1 MIKQALHLIAFALCL
16 AANVALAE
24 SKVVLG
30 QIGISFYA
38 VTGQVVQVVL
48 ERLGHEVE
56 LRTGSHGEI
65 FPELGDNRV
74 DLLVAAWL
82 PSGHADYW
90 ARYGTDALQLATL
103 YQGARLFWAVPQ
115 YVPVSAVSAVEDL
128 KKPEVAGRMV
138 KVIRG
143 TGADSGLMIGSR
155 KIMAAYDLAD
165 SGYQLLAG
173 KHAEWND
180 YFMDNYAAQRWFVMP
195 YFRPNY
201 LNRIAD
207 MRMLDDP
214 LGLLGEENDGVLV
227 AHKAFVR
234 NAPART
240 IATLKR
246 VSLDLAAVAEMDYRV
261 RIDGRTPAE
270 AAREWMSHNAA
281 RVDAWFAEG

>member
-1 MIKQALHLIAFALCL
+1 MIKRFLQLAAFAIWLS
-16 AANVALAE
+16 ASASQAE

-38 VTGQVVQVVL
+38 VTGQVVQAVL

-56 LRTGSHGEI
+56 LRTGSHSEI
-65 FPELGDNRV
+65 FPELGDKRV

-82 PSGHADYW
+82 PSAHASYW
-90 ARYGTDALQLATL
+90 ERHGSDALQLATL
-103 YQGARLFWAVPQ
+103 YRGARLFWAVPH

-138 KVIRG
+138 KLIRG

-155 KIMAAYDLAD
+155 KIMASYDLAD

-173 KHAEWND
+173 KHAQWND
-180 YFMDNYAAQRWFVMP
+180 YFMDNYAAQHWFVMP

-207 MRMLDDP
+207 MRMLEEP

-240 IATLKR
+240 IETLKR

-270 AAREWMSHNAA
+270 AAREWMAQNAA
-281 RVDAWFAEG
+281 RVDAWFVEG